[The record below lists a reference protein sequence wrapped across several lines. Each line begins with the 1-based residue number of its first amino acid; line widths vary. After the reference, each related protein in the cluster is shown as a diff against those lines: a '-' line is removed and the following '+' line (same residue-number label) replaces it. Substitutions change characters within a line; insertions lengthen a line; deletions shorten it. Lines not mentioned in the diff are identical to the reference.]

1 MALYWGAQ
9 AIGALAAALLLRAS
23 LGNVAHVGATLPS
36 GSDGQSFLW
45 ETVLTVFL
53 MFVIMAVATDTR
65 AVGEAAAI
73 AIGGTVGLDALFGG
87 PISGASMNPARSL
100 GPALVSGDLHSLW
113 IYLTAPFLGA
123 VLGVVAYQLV
133 RGSDATADGA
143 RAGVSRVLFV
153 CIHNAGRSQMAA
165 ALLELVAGGRHEARS
180 AGSDPGEHVHPEV
193 VEVMRELG
201 VDLADRVPH
210 LLDRADAEWA
220 DVVVTMGCGDACP
233 YIPGKRYVDW
243 DLPDPKGLPLDE
255 VRAIRDDIRGRVER
269 LVAELD
275 LAATVR
281 TERLDLVL
289 LDRAWLQAYA
299 DGKPLPDLGFADPD
313 DILSDSAELVRWRL
327 AQIAADPSEEPWLL
341 RAIVNRDEAV
351 AVGYV
356 NFHAPP
362 DERGMVEIG
371 YTIVPSRRR
380 QGYASEAADGMW
392 RWAAEHG
399 ARILRASISPDN
411 EPSLALIG
419 KAGFVEVGSQIDEID
434 GLELI
439 FEKPAG

>member
-1 MALYWGAQ
+1 
-9 AIGALAAALLLRAS
+9 
-23 LGNVAHVGATLPS
+23 
-36 GSDGQSFLW
+36 
-45 ETVLTVFL
+45 

-73 AIGGTVGLDALFGG
+73 AVGGTVGLDALFGG

-100 GPALVSGDLHSLW
+100 GPAVVSGDLHSLW

-133 RGSDATADGA
+133 RGNDATATGHGPREPRPLRLHSQCRPIADVSCAA
-143 RAGVSRVLFV
+143 RARRGKPARGALGRQRSRR
-153 CIHNAGRSQMAA
+153 ARAPRGGGGDARARRRS
-165 ALLELVAGGRHEARS
+165 RR
-180 AGSDPGEHVHPEV
+180 
-193 VEVMRELG
+193 
-201 VDLADRVPH
+201 RVPH

-233 YIPGKRYVDW
+233 YILGKRYVDW
-243 DLPDPKGLPLDE
+243 DLPDPKGLPLDQ
-255 VRAIRDDIRGRVER
+255 VRAIRDDIRRRVER

-289 LDRAWLQAYA
+289 LDRDWLQAYV
-299 DGKPLPDLGFADPD
+299 DGKQLPDLGFADPD
-313 DILSDSAELVRWRL
+313 DILSDSSELVRWRL

-341 RAIVNRDEAV
+341 RAIVNRDESI
-351 AVGYV
+351 AVGYI

-371 YTIVPSRRR
+371 YAIVPSRRR
-380 QGYASEAADGMW
+380 RGYASEAADGMW
-392 RWAAEHG
+392 GWAAEHG
-399 ARILRASISPDN
+399 AQILRASISPDN
-411 EPSLALIG
+411 APSLALIG

-434 GLELI
+434 GLELV
-439 FEKPAG
+439 FEKPVG